1 MLYVQV
7 GIPSVMTETED
18 GFNDRPFN
26 YCAHHRQSNPAE
38 KVRRSDRAAG
48 STKFTPSPL
57 WAEPREPE
65 PRFLHRTKLS
75 SRPPAIAAAAAA
87 DAVG

>member
-1 MLYVQV
+1 MFHDVYD
-7 GIPSVMTETED
+7 GIPSVMNGTED
-18 GFNDRPFN
+18 GLMIGRLITT
-26 YCAHHRQSNPAE
+26 HHRQSNPAE
-38 KVRRSDRAAG
+38 KVRRGDHAAG

-75 SRPPAIAAAAAA
+75 SRPPAVAAAAAV
-87 DAVG
+87 VG